1 MPKRI
6 PPKGI
11 SIEQLEQMTTH
22 ELAETLSNIVLL
34 LRRMPNVTWQE
45 LQSPQNPTPAASIE
59 ERAAEEPVPTPAPSH
74 AHVLLRDELVKMHIP
89 DLQEIA
95 KDLNMR
101 VPKNSKKDDLINKI
115 LSRQSRQ
122 DYGHSEQYAIQ
133 NL

>member
-45 LQSPQNPTPAASIE
+45 LQPSQKEIPTTSIQ
-59 ERAAEEPVPTPAPSH
+59 ERTPSAPAPSH
-74 AHVLLRDELVKMHIP
+74 AHVLLREELVKMHIP

-95 KDLNMR
+95 KDLHMR
-101 VPKNSKKDDLINKI
+101 VPKNSRKEDLINKI
-115 LSRQSRQ
+115 LSRQSRE

>member
-45 LQSPQNPTPAASIE
+45 LQPSQNPTPTASIE
-59 ERAAEEPVPTPAPSH
+59 ERAAEAPEPAPSH
-74 AHVLLRDELVKMHIP
+74 AHVLLREELEKMHIP

-95 KDLNMR
+95 KDLHMR
-101 VPKNSKKDDLINKI
+101 VPKKSKKEDLINKI

-122 DYGHSEQYAIQ
+122 
-133 NL
+133 